1 MSVHAAVNPQGHDHA
16 PATPHGG
23 GGHVPVKML
32 FVIYGALL
40 GLMFLT
46 YFIALFDLGRAN
58 FLIAMGI
65 AATKMA
71 LILLYFMHVRYSERL
86 VWVFSTAAFLWL
98 LILITGL
105 MNDYF
110 TRGFINV
117 PGK

>member
-1 MSVHAAVNPQGHDHA
+1 MTTHTAVAHED
-16 PATPHGG
+16 
-23 GGHVPVKML
+23 HVPVKTL

-46 YFIALFDLGRAN
+46 YFAARFDLGRAN

-86 VWVFSTAAFLWL
+86 VWVFSAAAFLWL
-98 LILITGL
+98 LIMVGGFL
-105 MNDYF
+105 NDYW
-110 TRGFINV
+110 TRGFTDV